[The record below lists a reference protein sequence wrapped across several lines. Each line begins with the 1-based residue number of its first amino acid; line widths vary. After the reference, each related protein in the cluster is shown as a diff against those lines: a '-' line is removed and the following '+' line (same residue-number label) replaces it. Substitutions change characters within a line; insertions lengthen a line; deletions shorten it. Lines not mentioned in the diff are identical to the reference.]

1 MGRVTTAY
9 LLTCA
14 AIGVATGLLIIPA
27 TAFSTATYAT
37 LPPVS
42 ALVAGAWVIGFVI
55 AMRLIERPGAALL
68 TGLISGLVA
77 TPLSTTGPAIV
88 ITNVMFAAFIELPFL
103 VTLYRRWSRW
113 LYYVGATLL
122 ATFYAVWTVT
132 AANMQAFPVWVVVL
146 YVVALFASELGA
158 VALGIVIADR
168 LRAAGVARLARR
180 RPATVGVAEA
190 GAAATGATGVSAAA
204 ATD

>member
-1 MGRVTTAY
+1 MQKR
-9 LLTCA
+9 
-14 AIGVATGLLIIPA
+14 
-27 TAFSTATYAT
+27 
-37 LPPVS
+37 
-42 ALVAGAWVIGFVI
+42 
-55 AMRLIERPGAALL
+55 
-68 TGLISGLVA
+68 SGC
-77 TPLSTTGPAIV
+77 
-88 ITNVMFAAFIELPFL
+88 EC
-103 VTLYRRWSRW
+103 WSRW

-180 RPATVGVAEA
+180 RQGLIAFPHDKHRRQT
-190 GAAATGATGVSAAA
+190 
-204 ATD
+204 

>member
-1 MGRVTTAY
+1 MGKVTTAY

-37 LPPVS
+37 MPPVS
-42 ALVAGAWVIGFVI
+42 AIVAGAWVIGFVV

-68 TGLISGLVA
+68 TGLISRLVA
-77 TPLSTTGPAIV
+77 TPLSTTGAAIV
-88 ITNVMFAAFIELPFL
+88 VTNVMFAAFIELPFL

-113 LYYVGATLL
+113 LYLVGATLL
-122 ATFYAVWTVT
+122 AAFYSVWTVT
-132 AANMQAFPVWVVVL
+132 AADMQAFQGWVVAL
-146 YVVALFASELGA
+146 YVVVLFASELGA
-158 VALGIVIADR
+158 VALGLVIADR

-180 RPATVGVAEA
+180 RPADVAEA
-190 GAAATGATGVSAAA
+190 G
-204 ATD
+204 

>member
-1 MGRVTTAY
+1 MGKVTTAY

-27 TAFSTATYAT
+27 TAFSTLTHAT
-37 LPPVS
+37 LPPLS
-42 ALVAGAWVIGFVI
+42 ALVAGAWVVGFVV

-77 TPLSTTGPAIV
+77 APLSATGPVIV
-88 ITNVMFAAFIELPFL
+88 VTNVMFAAFIELPFL

-113 LYYVGATLL
+113 LYYLGATAL
-122 ATFYAVWTVT
+122 AVLYGAWTVT
-132 AANMQAFPVWVVVL
+132 AANMQSFPFW
-146 YVVALFASELGA
+146 VVALYLVTLLASELAA
-158 VALGIVIADR
+158 VALGILIADR

-180 RPATVGVAEA
+180 RVVEA
-190 GAAATGATGVSAAA
+190 AG
-204 ATD
+204 

>member
-190 GAAATGATGVSAAA
+190 E
-204 ATD
+204 